1 MKGLAALALCKLC
14 HRNAGPFGHNSCN
27 LILCH
32 TLMNQAQIFLFNL
45 LFLCL
50 QLLLQLGQLSILKL
64 CRLVQIVFLLGILD
78 LAVYSLN
85 LFTESREAV
94 YAGFFIFPL
103 SLFCGKF
110 IMQLCQLLL

>member
-1 MKGLAALALCKLC
+1 
-14 HRNAGPFGHNSCN
+14 
-27 LILCH
+27 
-32 TLMNQAQIFLFNL
+32 MNQAQIFLFNL

-78 LAVYSLN
+78 LAGYSLN

-103 SLFCGKF
+103 SLFCFKF
-110 IMQLCQLLL
+110 IMQICQLLL

>member
-1 MKGLAALALCKLC
+1 
-14 HRNAGPFGHNSCN
+14 
-27 LILCH
+27 
-32 TLMNQAQIFLFNL
+32 MNQAQIFLFNL

-85 LFTESREAV
+85 LFTESR
-94 YAGFFIFPL
+94 GGLRWIFHFPTEPFL
-103 SLFCGKF
+103 R
-110 IMQLCQLLL
+110 